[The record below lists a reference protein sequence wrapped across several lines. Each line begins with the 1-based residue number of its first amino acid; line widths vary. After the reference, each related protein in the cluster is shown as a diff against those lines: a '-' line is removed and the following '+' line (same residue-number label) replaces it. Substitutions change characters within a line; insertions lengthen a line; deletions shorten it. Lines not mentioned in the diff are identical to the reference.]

1 MAKQPTLEQLT
12 QDIDT
17 IIDTLESKDIS
28 IENAVK
34 KYNTALK
41 TAQKIHTKL
50 KKIDTQITVLKQ
62 QSDMLQ
68 EKSNNGRTL

>member
-17 IIDTLESKDIS
+17 IIETLESEDIS

-41 TAQKIHTKL
+41 IAQKVHAKL
-50 KKIDTQITVLKQ
+50 EKIDTQITVLKQ
-62 QSDMLQ
+62 QGDTLQ

>member
-1 MAKQPTLEQLT
+1 MSKQPTLEQLT

-17 IIDTLESKDIS
+17 IIETLASEDIS

-41 TAQKIHTKL
+41 IAQKVHAKL
-50 KKIDTQITVLKQ
+50 EKIDTQITVLKQ
-62 QSDMLQ
+62 QGELLQ
-68 EKSNNGRTL
+68 

>member
-17 IIDTLESKDIS
+17 IIETLESEDIS

-50 KKIDTQITVLKQ
+50 EKIDTQITVLKQ
-62 QSDMLQ
+62 QGDTLQ
-68 EKSNNGRTL
+68 EKNNNGRTL

>member
-41 TAQKIHTKL
+41 TAQKVHAKL
-50 KKIDTQITVLKQ
+50 EKIDTQITVLKQ
-62 QSDMLQ
+62 QSDTLQ
-68 EKSNNGRTL
+68 EKSNNGRPL